1 MFQFYQHKLNLTEVP
16 LGKPFT
22 DDEVEAVS
30 GDGTE
35 KAGGGCR
42 PFVSDEREC
51 NVSDRSTGHRIPPF
65 DLGFVLDLYD
75 C

>member
-1 MFQFYQHKLNLTEVP
+1 MEIVRIIEISFRMGVDNE
-16 LGKPFT
+16 
-22 DDEVEAVS
+22 EAVS

-42 PFVSDEREC
+42 PFVLDEREC
-51 NVSDRSTGHRIPPF
+51 NVSDRSTGHRRPPF

>member
-1 MFQFYQHKLNLTEVP
+1 MNLTEVP
-16 LGKPFT
+16 LGKSFA
-22 DDEVEAVS
+22 DDEVEAVT

-42 PFVSDEREC
+42 PFILDEREC
-51 NVSDRSTGHRIPPF
+51 NVSDRPTGHRIPLSG
-65 DLGFVLDLYD
+65 LGLVLDLYD

>member
-1 MFQFYQHKLNLTEVP
+1 M
-16 LGKPFT
+16 GKPFT

-42 PFVSDEREC
+42 PFVLDEREC
-51 NVSDRSTGHRIPPF
+51 NVSDRSTGHRIPRF
-65 DLGFVLDLYD
+65 ALDLYD